1 MITPQARGIYV
12 VDVRGDAE
20 LAKYRDTKHCVC
32 VAVGEGWYLFINTHQ
47 RKMYDDFIL
56 KASDYAFLKGID
68 RFLSCRHPR
77 LYNSVKL
84 IQKVGTLSDPDTR
97 ILIQKIQATRFIET
111 TLKEKFLGELSKTLN
126 TQGTP

>member
-1 MITPQARGIYV
+1 MIAPEARGIYI

-32 VAVGEGWYLFINTHQ
+32 VSVGEGWYLLINTHQ
-47 RKMYDDFIL
+47 RKMYEDFML

-77 LYNSVKL
+77 LYNPVKL
-84 IQKVGTLSDPDTR
+84 IKKVGMLSDLDTCV
-97 ILIQKIQATRFIET
+97 LIGKIQTARFIET
-111 TLKEKFLGELSKTLN
+111 TLKEKFLDELSKTLKS
-126 TQGTP
+126 QGTP